1 MHDVSPTP
9 TTHSSSR
16 LWRLGQLYSDDRAQR
31 LLAGL
36 ALMAL
41 NVYAMRTEAHWNHY
55 LALVIQL
62 DLLTTALIGWCPLT
76 LACRLNARKH
86 P

>member
-1 MHDVSPTP
+1 MHEVSPAP
-9 TTHSSSR
+9 TSQISSR
-16 LWRLGQLYSDDRAQR
+16 LWRLGAIYTDDRAQR

-76 LACRLNARKH
+76 LACRVAARKSQ
-86 P
+86 